1 MGVESLQP
9 QKTLVEQ
16 VYERIL
22 DAICQGGLVAGDRV
36 TQDELAQQ
44 LKVSRQP
51 VMTALGQLKQQGFL
65 VERGRRGLQ
74 VAPVDLARFD
84 AIYELR
90 SALEP
95 LAAALAAKR
104 ANAEQIEA
112 GRALIAHGREVV
124 AAAIPKAVLLADVDF
139 HEWIYRASGN
149 PLVVQSMQT
158 CWQHLRRSMG
168 EVLRHPELAS
178 VVWDE
183 HEQVLDAIAR
193 GDADGAARAVHAHVK
208 TAHVRVGALL
218 VGEQRDAQPM
228 PPPSPHEG
236 LDSVRAVLARA
247 FRNPSRP

>member
-1 MGVESLQP
+1 MSIESLKP

-22 DAICQGGLVAGDRV
+22 DAVCDGALAPGDRV
-36 TQDELAQQ
+36 TQDELALRLQ
-44 LKVSRQP
+44 VSRQP

-74 VAPVDLARFD
+74 VAPVDQARFD

-95 LAAALAAKR
+95 LAAGLAATR
-104 ANAEQIEA
+104 ATEDQVAQ
-112 GRALIAHGREVV
+112 GRALIEHGRRVS
-124 AAAIPKAVLLADVDF
+124 AAGDATASLLADVDF

-158 CWQHLRRSMG
+158 HWQHLRRAMG
-168 EVLRHPELAS
+168 EVLRHPELAR

-183 HEQVLDAIAR
+183 HGTVLDAIAR
-193 GDADGAARAVHAHVK
+193 GDADAASRAIAAHVT
-208 TAHVRVGALL
+208 TAHARVGTLL
-218 VGEQRDAQPM
+218 GRAAQHDAQ
-228 PPPSPHEG
+228 
-236 LDSVRAVLARA
+236 RAPGTQDPEAA
-247 FRNPSRP
+247 